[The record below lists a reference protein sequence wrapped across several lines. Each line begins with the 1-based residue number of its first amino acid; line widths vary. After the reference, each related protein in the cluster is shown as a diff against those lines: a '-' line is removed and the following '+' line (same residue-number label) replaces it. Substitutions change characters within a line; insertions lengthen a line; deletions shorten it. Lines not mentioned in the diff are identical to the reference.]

1 MIIRIAFA
9 LILLALSLAPAA
21 AVGNPVVAI
30 LRYGGTPEETTLS
43 EYGVLDMLQ
52 AGGYISADEREHLDR
67 RQDLEGENITI
78 FWGDGGWDLATVNL
92 MVDDALGREADALVT
107 VTTPVT
113 RAAVNATSD
122 MDDAP
127 AVLFASV
134 FSAAEAGIAASSCDK
149 PANATGSVIVPPY
162 ARTLALLQE
171 QNPMLSNIGIISSSS
186 EISGVAGG
194 DEVSALAEALEMS
207 VERVAVTTISDF
219 PLAAQ
224 SLADAAVDAIVAP
237 IDAITAQALPVIS
250 DIANDNGIPFVYPV
264 LGAVY
269 HGATFGVGFM
279 DHYAQG
285 LHLGR
290 LLTAHLAGELD
301 TAATGIRS
309 FTGENHSVNLDAA
322 EEQGITIGQDIIEA
336 ADIVLSGGLAEQSDA
351 FVAAYAV
358 HGMDTLRS
366 AEMQDM
372 AAESLAS
379 LQCGDA

>member
-1 MIIRIAFA
+1 MFMRIAFA
-9 LILLALSLAPAA
+9 MVWLVLSLAPAA
-21 AVGNPVVAI
+21 ADGNPVIAI

-52 AGGYISADEREHLDR
+52 ASGYISADERDHLNS

-127 AVLFASV
+127 PVLFASV
-134 FSAAEAGIAASSCDK
+134 FNAAEAGIAASACDK
-149 PANATGSVIVPPY
+149 PANATGSVIVAPY
-162 ARTLALLQE
+162 ERTLALLQE
-171 QNPMLSNIGIISSSS
+171 QNPTLGSIGVISSSS

-194 DEVSALAEALEMS
+194 DEVSALAEALGLS
-207 VERVAVTTISDF
+207 VERVAVTAISDF

-237 IDAITAQALPVIS
+237 IDATTAQALPIIS

-285 LHLGR
+285 LHLGS

-301 TAATGIRS
+301 AAAAGIRS
-309 FTGENHSVNLDAA
+309 FTGESHSVNLDAA
-322 EEQGITIGQDIIEA
+322 AEQGITISQSIIDG
-336 ADIVLSGGLAEQSDA
+336 ADIALSGGEATQSDA
-351 FVAAYAV
+351 FLAAYAV
-358 HGMDTLRS
+358 SSIDELAS
-366 AEMQDM
+366 AEMQEM
-372 AAESLAS
+372 TAELLAS
-379 LQCGDA
+379 LQCGE